1 MGDALEAGVERV
13 LDHLRRPVPGRGDL
27 LTDDA
32 GNTVSEIDPKEHQDC
47 LGNAGRPY
55 FVANDSDGRVLGGLG
70 LDDVEEDLLPFIE
83 TDKPMEV
90 VNAFVTNDHRGQ
102 GAGQQFLTEV
112 QKYAV
117 EHG

>member
-1 MGDALEAGVERV
+1 MERPLYDSSRLKDFAAMGSILEERV
-13 LDHLRRPVPGRGDL
+13 RDVSTNEMLHSIARR
-27 LTDDA
+27 
-32 GNTVSEIDPKEHQDC
+32 KEHQDC

-102 GAGQQFLTEV
+102 GVGKQFLTEV

>member
-1 MGDALEAGVERV
+1 MPVDLTLLPMIQMGEFLEAW
-13 LDHLRRPVPGRGDL
+13 
-27 LTDDA
+27 
-32 GNTVSEIDPKEHQDC
+32 
-47 LGNAGRPY
+47 
-55 FVANDSDGRVLGGLG
+55 G

-102 GAGQQFLTEV
+102 GVGKQFLTEV